1 MYGTSGHPTGYDSSK
16 NQLSY
21 AFDKRGRLE
30 RRTAKGRELA
40 IISGVLNPMTGTPT
54 MLDDIGLAEALLGL
68 DRSRVLAV
76 HKQPAEL
83 SVVVETMGC

>member
-1 MYGTSGHPTGYDSSK
+1 
-16 NQLSY
+16 
-21 AFDKRGRLE
+21 
-30 RRTAKGRELA
+30 
-40 IISGVLNPMTGTPT
+40 